1 MSLVYR
7 TDQRTDLKQR
17 DYGFILAL
25 ICLALALL
33 IASAIFTPAA
43 IGSGITSE
51 LTNVGP

>member
-1 MSLVYR
+1 MSLFYPTQER
-7 TDQRTDLKQR
+7 ADLKQR
-17 DYGFILAL
+17 DYSFILAL

-51 LTNVGP
+51 LTTVGP